1 MGQSYISRT
10 SGIGT
15 RDKIGYA
22 MGDLASLLVFGL
34 VQSVLQKYYTDV
46 LGIGVVSIMIM
57 FIIARIWDAIN
68 DPLWGRIID
77 RIPPAPDGRYRRWLK
92 ILAVPVALSAVLMF
106 VKIPGLS
113 EGGYLAYA
121 YVTYILFGM
130 LYTGINIPY
139 GSLAQVI
146 TSDDRE
152 RSSLSVFRS
161 IGSTFGAMPAMLLI
175 SFCYVKNANGTAVM
189 SYSKILTG
197 AIIIS
202 AVSVLAYLLC
212 YRWTTER
219 VPTKPTPKEKG
230 QTWKVIKILLH
241 SRPYMA
247 VCLVGMLFLAAQMF
261 SQSYNTYLFNYYFNA
276 PGLSMMPTVCQYLPV
291 AVIMLFAGKLGAR
304 FGYSLAATIWGLAAM
319 AHAGANSATH
329 FIVARFAL
337 GIGESGN
344 FPAGV
349 KAVAEWFPKKERAF
363 AVGIFNAG
371 ANIGAIL
378 TPLLT
383 GAGLLLKSFA
393 RLQQVDT
400 GWLDMG
406 FALQINRVGSLLT
419 PFFTHEPVVD
429 YRTALTDAGMRL
441 CGMSP
446 DGRIVEMLELPD
458 HPYFLATQAHPEFN
472 SRPNHPHPLFLGLIS
487 SAVLYRSEEL

>member
-1 MGQSYISRT
+1 MEQSYISRT

-113 EGGYLAYA
+113 EDGYLAYA

-304 FGYSLAATIWGLAAM
+304 FGRREVCAYGMLMAGVCNLALYLVGGTNVWMFLAVCLL
-319 AHAGANSATH
+319 S
-329 FIVARFAL
+329 
-337 GIGESGN
+337 GIGN
-344 FPAGV
+344 
-349 KAVAEWFPKKERAF
+349 AF
-363 AVGIFNAG
+363 IFLLVWAIATDAIDYNEVSYGLHDEATSYAFFTFMRKLG
-371 ANIGAIL
+371 QTIAAILVNMALLRIGYTDNVLNTANI
-378 TPLLT
+378 T
-383 GAGLLLKSFA
+383 GG
-393 RLQQVDT
+393 T
-400 GWLDMG
+400 LDMM
-406 FALQINRVGSLLT
+406 
-419 PFFTHEPVVD
+419 FTDSV
-429 YRTALTDAGMRL
+429 
-441 CGMSP
+441 
-446 DGRIVEMLELPD
+446 
-458 HPYFLATQAHPEFN
+458 
-472 SRPNHPHPLFLGLIS
+472 LIP
-487 SAVLYRSEEL
+487 AVLYFLIFVILRFMYPLGREKIAQLQKEKEKLLSKLAEE

>member
-1 MGQSYISRT
+1 METSYISRT
-10 SGIGT
+10 SGIDT

-46 LGIGVVSIMIM
+46 LGIGVVSIMVM
-57 FIIARIWDAIN
+57 FIIARVWDAIN

-92 ILAVPVALSAVLMF
+92 TLAVPVALSAVLMF

-175 SFCYVKNANGTAVM
+175 SFCYVKNANGTSVM
-189 SYSKILTG
+189 SYGKILTG
-197 AIIIS
+197 A
-202 AVSVLAYLLC
+202 AVIAALSVAAYLLC

-219 VPTKPTPKEKG
+219 VPTKPAPKEKG

-304 FGYSLAATIWGLAAM
+304 FGRREVCAYGMLM
-319 AHAGANSATH
+319 
-329 FIVARFAL
+329 
-337 GIGESGN
+337 
-344 FPAGV
+344 AGV
-349 KAVAEWFPKKERAF
+349 CNLALYLVGGTNVWMFLAVCLLSGVGNAF
-363 AVGIFNAG
+363 IFLLVWAIATDAIDYNEVSYGLHDEATSYAFFTFMRKLG
-371 ANIGAIL
+371 QTIAAILVNMALLRIGYTDNVLNTANI
-378 TPLLT
+378 T
-383 GAGLLLKSFA
+383 GG
-393 RLQQVDT
+393 T
-400 GWLDMG
+400 LDMM
-406 FALQINRVGSLLT
+406 
-419 PFFTHEPVVD
+419 FTDSV
-429 YRTALTDAGMRL
+429 
-441 CGMSP
+441 
-446 DGRIVEMLELPD
+446 
-458 HPYFLATQAHPEFN
+458 
-472 SRPNHPHPLFLGLIS
+472 LIP
-487 SAVLYRSEEL
+487 AVLYFLIFVILRFMYPLGREKIAQLQKEKEKLLSKLTEE

>member
-1 MGQSYISRT
+1 METSYISRT

-46 LGIGVVSIMIM
+46 LGIGVVSIMVM
-57 FIIARIWDAIN
+57 FIIARVWDAIN

-92 ILAVPVALSAVLMF
+92 TLAVPVALSAVLMF

-175 SFCYVKNANGTAVM
+175 SFCYVKNANGTSVM
-189 SYSKILTG
+189 SYGKILMG
-197 AIIIS
+197 A
-202 AVSVLAYLLC
+202 AVIAALSVAAYLLC

-219 VPTKPTPKEKG
+219 VPTKPAPKEKG

-291 AVIMLFAGKLGAR
+291 AIIMLFAGKLGAR
-304 FGYSLAATIWGLAAM
+304 FGRREVCAYGM
-319 AHAGANSATH
+319 
-329 FIVARFAL
+329 
-337 GIGESGN
+337 
-344 FPAGV
+344 PMAGV
-349 KAVAEWFPKKERAF
+349 CNLALYLVGGTNVWMFLAVCLLSGVGNAF
-363 AVGIFNAG
+363 IFLLVWAIATDAIDYNEVSYGLHDEATSYAFFTFMRKLG
-371 ANIGAIL
+371 QTIAAILVNMALLRIGYTDNVLNTANI
-378 TPLLT
+378 T
-383 GAGLLLKSFA
+383 GG
-393 RLQQVDT
+393 T
-400 GWLDMG
+400 LDMM
-406 FALQINRVGSLLT
+406 
-419 PFFTHEPVVD
+419 FTDSV
-429 YRTALTDAGMRL
+429 
-441 CGMSP
+441 
-446 DGRIVEMLELPD
+446 
-458 HPYFLATQAHPEFN
+458 
-472 SRPNHPHPLFLGLIS
+472 LIP
-487 SAVLYRSEEL
+487 AVLYFLIFVILRFMYPLGREKIAQLQKAKEKLLSKLTEE

>member
-1 MGQSYISRT
+1 METSYISRT

-46 LGIGVVSIMIM
+46 LGIGVVSIMVM
-57 FIIARIWDAIN
+57 FIIARVWDAIN

-92 ILAVPVALSAVLMF
+92 TLAVPVALSAVLMF

-175 SFCYVKNANGTAVM
+175 SFCYVKNANSTSVM

-197 AIIIS
+197 AAII
-202 AVSVLAYLLC
+202 AALSVAAYLLC

-219 VPTKPTPKEKG
+219 VPTKPAPKEKG

-304 FGYSLAATIWGLAAM
+304 FGRREVCAYGMLMAGVCNLALYLVGGTNVWMFLAVCLL
-319 AHAGANSATH
+319 S
-329 FIVARFAL
+329 
-337 GIGESGN
+337 GIGN
-344 FPAGV
+344 
-349 KAVAEWFPKKERAF
+349 AF
-363 AVGIFNAG
+363 IFLLVWAIATDAIDYNEVSYGLHDEATSYAFFTFMRKLG
-371 ANIGAIL
+371 QTIAAILVNMALLRIGYTDNVLNTANI
-378 TPLLT
+378 T
-383 GAGLLLKSFA
+383 GG
-393 RLQQVDT
+393 T
-400 GWLDMG
+400 LDMM
-406 FALQINRVGSLLT
+406 
-419 PFFTHEPVVD
+419 FTDSV
-429 YRTALTDAGMRL
+429 
-441 CGMSP
+441 
-446 DGRIVEMLELPD
+446 
-458 HPYFLATQAHPEFN
+458 
-472 SRPNHPHPLFLGLIS
+472 LIP
-487 SAVLYRSEEL
+487 AVLYFLIFVILRFMYPLGREKIAQLQQEKEKLLSKLAEE

>member
-1 MGQSYISRT
+1 MEESYISRT

-34 VQSVLQKYYTDV
+34 VQSVLQKYYTDI

-68 DPLWGRIID
+68 DPIWGRIID
-77 RIPPAPDGRYRRWLK
+77 RMEPAPDGRYRRWLK
-92 ILAVPVALSAVLMF
+92 TLAVPVALSAILMF

-113 EGGYLAYA
+113 SGGYLAYA

-175 SFCYVKNANGTAVM
+175 SFCYVKTESGASVM
-189 SYSKILTG
+189 SYSKILIGTVV
-197 AIIIS
+197 IS
-202 AVSVLAYLLC
+202 VFSVLAYLLC

-219 VPTKPTPKEKG
+219 VPTKPAPKEKG
-230 QTWKVIKILLH
+230 QTWKVIKILLR

-247 VCLVGMLFLAAQMF
+247 VCLAGMLFLAAQMF
-261 SQSYNTYLFNYYFNA
+261 SQSYYTYLFNYYFNK

-304 FGYSLAATIWGLAAM
+304 FGRRDVCAYGMLLAGVCNLALYLVGGTNVWMFLAVCLL
-319 AHAGANSATH
+319 S
-329 FIVARFAL
+329 
-337 GIGESGN
+337 GIGNAFIFLLVWAIATDAIDYNE
-344 FPAGV
+344 V
-349 KAVAEWFPKKERAF
+349 KFGLHDEATSYAF
-363 AVGIFNAG
+363 FTFMRKLGQTIAAILVNLALLRIGYTDNVLNT
-371 ANIGAIL
+371 ANITDSTLNA
-378 TPLLT
+378 
-383 GAGLLLKSFA
+383 
-393 RLQQVDT
+393 
-400 GWLDMG
+400 M
-406 FALQINRVGSLLT
+406 
-419 PFFTHEPVVD
+419 FTDSV
-429 YRTALTDAGMRL
+429 
-441 CGMSP
+441 
-446 DGRIVEMLELPD
+446 
-458 HPYFLATQAHPEFN
+458 
-472 SRPNHPHPLFLGLIS
+472 LIP
-487 SAVLYRSEEL
+487 AVLYFLIFVILRFMYPLGKKKIDELREEKEKLLSRIDAE

>member
-1 MGQSYISRT
+1 METSYISRT
-10 SGIGT
+10 SGIDT

-46 LGIGVVSIMIM
+46 LGIGVVSIMVM
-57 FIIARIWDAIN
+57 FIIARVWDAIN

-92 ILAVPVALSAVLMF
+92 TLAVPVALSAVLMF

-175 SFCYVKNANGTAVM
+175 SFCYVKNANGTSVM
-189 SYSKILTG
+189 SYGKILTG
-197 AIIIS
+197 A
-202 AVSVLAYLLC
+202 AVIAALSVAAYLLC

-219 VPTKPTPKEKG
+219 VPTKPAPKEKG

-304 FGYSLAATIWGLAAM
+304 FGRREVCAYGMLM
-319 AHAGANSATH
+319 
-329 FIVARFAL
+329 
-337 GIGESGN
+337 
-344 FPAGV
+344 AGV
-349 KAVAEWFPKKERAF
+349 CNLALYLVGGTNVWMFLAVCLLSGVGNAF
-363 AVGIFNAG
+363 IFLLVWAIATDAIDYNEVSYGLHDEATSYAFFTFMRKLG
-371 ANIGAIL
+371 QTIAAILVNMALLRIGYTDNVLNTANI
-378 TPLLT
+378 T
-383 GAGLLLKSFA
+383 GG
-393 RLQQVDT
+393 T
-400 GWLDMG
+400 LDMM
-406 FALQINRVGSLLT
+406 
-419 PFFTHEPVVD
+419 FTDSV
-429 YRTALTDAGMRL
+429 
-441 CGMSP
+441 
-446 DGRIVEMLELPD
+446 
-458 HPYFLATQAHPEFN
+458 
-472 SRPNHPHPLFLGLIS
+472 LIP
-487 SAVLYRSEEL
+487 AVLYFLIFVILRFMYPLGREKIAQLQKEKEKLFSKLTEE

>member
-304 FGYSLAATIWGLAAM
+304 FGRREVCAYGMLMAGVCNLALYLVGGTNVWMFLAVCLL
-319 AHAGANSATH
+319 S
-329 FIVARFAL
+329 
-337 GIGESGN
+337 GIGN
-344 FPAGV
+344 
-349 KAVAEWFPKKERAF
+349 AF
-363 AVGIFNAG
+363 IFLLVWAIATDAIDYNEVSYGLHDEATSYAFFTFMRKLG
-371 ANIGAIL
+371 QTIAAILVNMALLRIGYTDNVLNTANI
-378 TPLLT
+378 T
-383 GAGLLLKSFA
+383 GG
-393 RLQQVDT
+393 T
-400 GWLDMG
+400 LDMM
-406 FALQINRVGSLLT
+406 
-419 PFFTHEPVVD
+419 FTDSV
-429 YRTALTDAGMRL
+429 
-441 CGMSP
+441 
-446 DGRIVEMLELPD
+446 
-458 HPYFLATQAHPEFN
+458 
-472 SRPNHPHPLFLGLIS
+472 LIP
-487 SAVLYRSEEL
+487 AVLYFLIFVILRFMYPLGREKIAQLQKEKEKLLSKLTEE

>member
-1 MGQSYISRT
+1 METSYISRT
-10 SGIGT
+10 SGIDT

-46 LGIGVVSIMIM
+46 LGIGVVSIMVM
-57 FIIARIWDAIN
+57 FIIARVWDAIN

-92 ILAVPVALSAVLMF
+92 TLAVPVALSAVLMF

-113 EGGYLAYA
+113 EGGYIAYA

-175 SFCYVKNANGTAVM
+175 SFCYVKNANGTSVM
-189 SYSKILTG
+189 SYGKILTG
-197 AIIIS
+197 A
-202 AVSVLAYLLC
+202 AVIAALSVAACLLC

-219 VPTKPTPKEKG
+219 VPTKPAPKEKG

-304 FGYSLAATIWGLAAM
+304 FGRREVCAYGMLM
-319 AHAGANSATH
+319 
-329 FIVARFAL
+329 
-337 GIGESGN
+337 
-344 FPAGV
+344 AGV
-349 KAVAEWFPKKERAF
+349 CNLALYLVGGTNVWMFLAVCLLSGVGNAF
-363 AVGIFNAG
+363 IFLLVWAIATDAIDYNEVSYGLHDEATSYAFFTFMRKLG
-371 ANIGAIL
+371 QTIAAILVNMALLRIGYTDNVLNTANI
-378 TPLLT
+378 T
-383 GAGLLLKSFA
+383 GG
-393 RLQQVDT
+393 T
-400 GWLDMG
+400 LDMM
-406 FALQINRVGSLLT
+406 
-419 PFFTHEPVVD
+419 FTDSV
-429 YRTALTDAGMRL
+429 
-441 CGMSP
+441 
-446 DGRIVEMLELPD
+446 
-458 HPYFLATQAHPEFN
+458 
-472 SRPNHPHPLFLGLIS
+472 LIP
-487 SAVLYRSEEL
+487 AVLYFLIFVILRFMYPLGREKIAQLQKEKEKLLSKLTAE

>member
-1 MGQSYISRT
+1 MEQSYISRT

-46 LGIGVVSIMIM
+46 LGIGVVSIMVM
-57 FIIARIWDAIN
+57 FIIARVWDAIN

-304 FGYSLAATIWGLAAM
+304 FGRREVCAYGMLMAGVCNLALYLVGGTNVWMFLAVCLL
-319 AHAGANSATH
+319 S
-329 FIVARFAL
+329 
-337 GIGESGN
+337 GIGN
-344 FPAGV
+344 
-349 KAVAEWFPKKERAF
+349 AF
-363 AVGIFNAG
+363 IFLLVWAIATDAIDYNEVSYGLHDEATSYAFFTFMRKLG
-371 ANIGAIL
+371 QTIAAILVNMALLRIGYTDNVLNTANI
-378 TPLLT
+378 T
-383 GAGLLLKSFA
+383 GG
-393 RLQQVDT
+393 T
-400 GWLDMG
+400 LDMM
-406 FALQINRVGSLLT
+406 
-419 PFFTHEPVVD
+419 FTDSV
-429 YRTALTDAGMRL
+429 
-441 CGMSP
+441 
-446 DGRIVEMLELPD
+446 
-458 HPYFLATQAHPEFN
+458 
-472 SRPNHPHPLFLGLIS
+472 LIP
-487 SAVLYRSEEL
+487 AVLYFLIFVILRFMYPLGREKIAQLQKEKEKLLSRLTEE

>member
-1 MGQSYISRT
+1 METSYISRT
-10 SGIGT
+10 SGIDT

-46 LGIGVVSIMIM
+46 LGIGVVSIMVM
-57 FIIARIWDAIN
+57 FIIARVWDAIN

-92 ILAVPVALSAVLMF
+92 TLAVPVALSAVLMF

-175 SFCYVKNANGTAVM
+175 SFCYVKNANGTSVM
-189 SYSKILTG
+189 SYGKILTG
-197 AIIIS
+197 A
-202 AVSVLAYLLC
+202 AVIAALSVAAYLLC

-219 VPTKPTPKEKG
+219 VPTKPAPKEKG

-304 FGYSLAATIWGLAAM
+304 FGRREVCAYGMLM
-319 AHAGANSATH
+319 
-329 FIVARFAL
+329 
-337 GIGESGN
+337 
-344 FPAGV
+344 AGV
-349 KAVAEWFPKKERAF
+349 CNLALYLVGGTNVWMFLAVCLLSGVGNAF
-363 AVGIFNAG
+363 IFLLVWAIATDAIDYNEVSYGLHDEATSYAFFTFMRKLG
-371 ANIGAIL
+371 QTIAAILVNMALLRIGYTDNVLNTANI
-378 TPLLT
+378 T
-383 GAGLLLKSFA
+383 GG
-393 RLQQVDT
+393 T
-400 GWLDMG
+400 LDMM
-406 FALQINRVGSLLT
+406 
-419 PFFTHEPVVD
+419 FTDSV
-429 YRTALTDAGMRL
+429 
-441 CGMSP
+441 
-446 DGRIVEMLELPD
+446 
-458 HPYFLATQAHPEFN
+458 
-472 SRPNHPHPLFLGLIS
+472 LIP
-487 SAVLYRSEEL
+487 AVLYFLIFVILRFMYPLGREKIAQLQKEKEKLLSKLTAE